1 MRKRCIQKLS
11 NSPKVTE
18 AMSDKWGSTP
28 ILRPE
33 DPSCFVGDLA
43 LCPLTEP
50 CSGRG
55 ESQDGRRAASCE

>member
-33 DPSCFVGDLA
+33 DPHPVSWGTWPSVL
-43 LCPLTEP
+43 
-50 CSGRG
+50 
-55 ESQDGRRAASCE
+55 